1 MRVLVTGVKGQLGY
15 DCVRELKE
23 RGIKDVLG
31 IDKEEVDL
39 TNEKL
44 VKATVKTFKPDV
56 VIHCAGWTAVDSAEN
71 NEELVNKI
79 NILGT
84 KCLSEATTEIGA
96 KIIFISTDYVFSG
109 DKNGYYEVD
118 DKTNPLSVYGLSKLN
133 GENEAKNNPNHFII
147 RTSWVFG
154 SNGNNFVKTML
165 KLGESKNEIDVV
177 SDQIGSPTYTKD
189 LSSLICDMIKTNKYG
204 TYHATNEGT
213 CSWCDFANEIFK
225 QVGKKIDVRPIS
237 TSQYLEIKPTQARR
251 PLNSKLSKKSL
262 DNAGFKRL
270 PEWKDALNRF
280 LKEINAI

>member
-31 IDKEEVDL
+31 IDIEEVDL

-79 NILGT
+79 NVLGT
-84 KCLSEATTEIGA
+84 KYLSEATTEIGA
-96 KIIFISTDYVFSG
+96 KIVYISTDYVFSG

-133 GENEAKNNPNHFII
+133 GENETKNNPNHFII

-225 QVGKKIDVRPIS
+225 QVGKKIGVRPIS

-251 PLNSKLSKKSL
+251 PLNSKLSKNSL